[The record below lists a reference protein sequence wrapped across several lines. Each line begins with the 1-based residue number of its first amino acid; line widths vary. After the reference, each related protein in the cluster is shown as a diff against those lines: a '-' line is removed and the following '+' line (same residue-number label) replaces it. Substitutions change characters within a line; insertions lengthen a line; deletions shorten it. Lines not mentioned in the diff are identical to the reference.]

1 MFCKTS
7 VQSFVYDLID
17 IFMFTDEIVKN
28 IYDQY
33 EVIKCF
39 LYQNLTDTD
48 STSLF
53 SVFICKLS
61 CCIDKE
67 KGRNIILKVL
77 TKPKVIERLDLSDN
91 FWEQFGVQNKKFKKK
106 QVGFYEVKN
115 IESTNIL
122 TITIDSKEYFE
133 ESKDFSINKKHKGL
147 RKITP
152 GMDFEACVERIATL
166 HEYWFESKPKKL
178 NEKDS

>member
-28 IYDQY
+28 IYDEY

-61 CCIDKE
+61 CCILKA
-67 KGRNIILKVL
+67 KGRNIIVKVL

-91 FWEQFGVQNKKFKKK
+91 FWEQFGVQNK
-106 QVGFYEVKN
+106 N
-115 IESTNIL
+115 
-122 TITIDSKEYFE
+122 
-133 ESKDFSINKKHKGL
+133 
-147 RKITP
+147 
-152 GMDFEACVERIATL
+152 
-166 HEYWFESKPKKL
+166 
-178 NEKDS
+178 